1 MSHSPVRYVSFPLS
15 ALPRRSHSKEFL
27 LRGRGE
33 REGRTK
39 EGREGGKYG
48 LTNSECK
55 SWLIVVDTVALRNF
69 STTTIAQKL
78 RDGMERRREIS
89 RNVWKVPLPSL
100 RKLLATIASLN
111 EILINYSTGNRECQ
125 IVWLDPGIRS
135 GARLKSA
142 PKKKK
147 RREEIYRRFW
157 LVPFF
162 PASKFGRRRGRDVWS
177 FDGVTSSRGTLLNW
191 HVNTESPEDF
201 LFSVP
206 SGPPSS
212 AR

>member
-111 EILINYSTGNRECQ
+111 EILINYSTGNRAGMSNC
-125 IVWLDPGIRS
+125 LIRS
-135 GARLKSA
+135 RDSFGGKVKIRS
-142 PKKKK
+142 KKKEK
-147 RREEIYRRFW
+147 KGRDLSPFLARAVFPRFEIREEGKERRLIVRW
-157 LVPFF
+157 CY
-162 PASKFGRRRGRDVWS
+162 
-177 FDGVTSSRGTLLNW
+177 
-191 HVNTESPEDF
+191 EQ
-201 LFSVP
+201 
-206 SGPPSS
+206 
-212 AR
+212 